1 MMVRVVVWRSL
12 LIALLVLASLRS
24 VVAQT
29 GDNSDSMK
37 LPREM
42 LVAALNART
51 AALRDVEIPGGTV
64 RWKIAFYS
72 LGHGNVIVTYVLGDT
87 RPFRL
92 EAIICD
98 EVVFGQK
105 STRFDTTLLGPTETA
120 EEFYDANL
128 TFAMDPKESVP
139 PCMAE
144 GSDYSVQSGWVKHEW
159 DTDRR
164 DVLLATSHDRVLRHM
179 SNWIR
184 YLAGAGNDPDRAS
197 HFLAV
202 GLQHEADRLYALAT
216 GTDLKEA
223 MLHLNLLEVTV
234 PDALFDPRPSLS
246 PDETAQVVRFLNLR
260 LSMRQKLAIF
270 ADDSARLIQRDKD
283 LLNEFNAPQ

>member
-1 MMVRVVVWRSL
+1 MMVRVKIWRLL

-37 LPREM
+37 LPRDM

-51 AALRDVEIPGGTV
+51 APLRDVKIPGGTV
-64 RWKIAFYS
+64 TWKITYYS
-72 LGHGNVIVTYVLGDT
+72 LGHGNVIVTYALGDT

-92 EAIICD
+92 QAIVCE
-98 EVVFGQK
+98 EV
-105 STRFDTTLLGPTETA
+105 LGPTETA
-120 EEFYDANL
+120 EQFYDANL
-128 TFAMDPKESVP
+128 TFAMDPMESVP
-139 PCMAE
+139 PCTAA
-144 GSDYSVQSGWVKHEW
+144 GSDYSVQSGWVKHAW

-164 DVLLATSHDRVLRHM
+164 DVFLATSHDRVLRHM

-184 YLAGAGNDPDRAS
+184 YHADAGNDPGRAA

-223 MLHLNLLEVTV
+223 MQHLDLLEVTV

-246 PDETAQVVRFLNLR
+246 PDETAQVVRFLKLR
-260 LSMRQKLAIF
+260 LSTRQKLAIF

-283 LLNEFNAPQ
+283 LLNEFNASQ